1 MDPAWVSHVTNEL
14 SQMRQ
19 EIVALRNE
27 VNALNNDASTD
38 LRREVNAIWD
48 QFRLSFDSI
57 IAIRNEM
64 LLKFALVDN
73 YHAIHYNNKLILSGD
88 RNLAP
93 LRSIINFKPIP
104 GFPTTVDD
112 IDHLTAN
119 AVDTILDHL
128 DDKRDGLLFER
139 KERLKS
145 IIGLVKNAPELT
157 PQHELVIS
165 AAVFQDHH
173 DTRQSIEQDSRW
185 HSSFVEQ
192 VGQAEVLKS
201 GGSDKSYWRGQHIRI
216 S

>member
-73 YHAIHYNNKLILSGD
+73 YHAIHYNNKLIFSGD
-88 RNLAP
+88 RNLAH
-93 LRSIINFKPIP
+93 LRSIVNFKPIP
-104 GFPTTVDD
+104 GFPATVDD
-112 IDHLTAN
+112 IGRLTAN

-128 DDKRDGLLFER
+128 DGKRDGLLFER
-139 KERLKS
+139 KERLRS

-157 PQHELVIS
+157 SQHE
-165 AAVFQDHH
+165 
-173 DTRQSIEQDSRW
+173 
-185 HSSFVEQ
+185 
-192 VGQAEVLKS
+192 
-201 GGSDKSYWRGQHIRI
+201 
-216 S
+216 